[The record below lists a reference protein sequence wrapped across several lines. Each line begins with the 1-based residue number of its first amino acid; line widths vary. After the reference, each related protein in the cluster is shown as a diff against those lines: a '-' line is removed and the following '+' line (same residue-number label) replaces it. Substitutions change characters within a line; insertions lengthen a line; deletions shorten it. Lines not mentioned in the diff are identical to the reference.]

1 MLFLS
6 VHTPMR
12 GEYLLFHPHAKFL
25 AVVLSLCIFDH
36 GMLIISHAMHYK
48 NIYQVNH
55 SCTVSYILSNFY
67 RNSTDRHK
75 IEY

>member
-6 VHTPMR
+6 VNTPMR

-25 AVVLSLCIFDH
+25 AVVFIFDH

-55 SCTVSYILSNFY
+55 SCTVSYILSNFIY
-67 RNSTDRHK
+67 IYNHV
-75 IEY
+75 I

>member
-12 GEYLLFHPHAKFL
+12 GEYLLFHRHAKFL
-25 AVVLSLCIFDH
+25 AVELFLCIFDH
-36 GMLIISHAMHYK
+36 GMLIISHAMHYYK

-55 SCTVSYILSNFY
+55 SGTVCYILSNFY
-67 RNSTDRHK
+67 RNSIK
-75 IEY
+75 S